1 MGLDMLLQLPI
12 NLNPTHT
19 PTLSMTPLMDHNL
32 MLQRPLM
39 VLVTNKETTM
49 LLFLMAESSTSPTQL
64 MMLMDILP
72 MSLMMEQ
79 LPSELVLALVLL
91 EVELEFVQLIMPQLS
106 QLLLFLPLLCQPQSF
121 LMLFILPQL
130 SPQELSPLGLESA
143 TLDNLLLMPWKLIEY
158 CTKILI

>member
-1 MGLDMLLQLPI
+1 
-12 NLNPTHT
+12 
-19 PTLSMTPLMDHNL
+19 

-39 VLVTNKETTM
+39 VLVTSKETTM
-49 LLFLMAESSTSPTQL
+49 LLFLMAESNTSPIQQ

-79 LPSELVLALVLL
+79 LPL

-106 QLLLFLPLLCQPQSF
+106 QFLLFLPLLCQPQSF

>member
-1 MGLDMLLQLPI
+1 MG
-12 NLNPTHT
+12 
-19 PTLSMTPLMDHNL
+19 
-32 MLQRPLM
+32 
-39 VLVTNKETTM
+39 
-49 LLFLMAESSTSPTQL
+49 
-64 MMLMDILP
+64 LP

-79 LPSELVLALVLL
+79 LPLESVLALVLL
-91 EVELEFVQLIMPQLS
+91 EVELEFVQLIIPQLFLPQLS
-106 QLLLFLPLLCQPQSF
+106 QHLLFLPLLCQPQSF

>member
-1 MGLDMLLQLPI
+1 
-12 NLNPTHT
+12 
-19 PTLSMTPLMDHNL
+19 MTPLMDHNL

-39 VLVTNKETTM
+39 VLVTSKETTM
-49 LLFLMAESSTSPTQL
+49 LLFLTAESNTSPIQQ
-64 MMLMDILP
+64 MMLMDTLP

-91 EVELEFVQLIMPQLS
+91 EVEFVQLIMPQLFLPPLS
-106 QLLLFLPLLCQPQSF
+106 QLLSFLPLLCQPQSF
-121 LMLFILPQL
+121 LMLFILPHL